1 MSRSRSFRRGV
12 SLIELLVVFGI
23 MAIMVSLLL
32 PALNSARELA
42 NEQVCKNNL
51 HQVGVAMHSYKS
63 ARKRLPPP
71 NEWTVELLP
80 HLEEVPLYHAVR
92 NPNSA
97 TAAVLKILP
106 AVYSCTAQPDVQSKV
121 TGMSV
126 CHYVLVIDAPGERR
140 GDRNISWK
148 ITDREQDLPSGRLA
162 PWYVGPEMHPLEF
175 QRLVAAERGPHR
187 GGIFFP

>member
-1 MSRSRSFRRGV
+1 MRRAKSPRRGV
-12 SLIELLVVFGI
+12 SLIELLVVIGI

-51 HQVGVAMHSYKS
+51 HQIGVAMHNYRT
-63 ARKRLPPP
+63 ARRRLPPP

-80 HLEEVPLYHAVR
+80 HLEELPLYHAVR
-92 NPNSA
+92 NPTPA
-97 TAAVLKILP
+97 TVPVLKILP
-106 AVYSCTAQPDVQSKV
+106 AVYSCTAQDDVPSKV
-121 TGMSV
+121 TGIPV

-148 ITDREQDLPSGRLA
+148 FADREQDLPSGRLA
-162 PWYVGPEMHPLEF
+162 PWYTGPEMHPLEF

-187 GGIFFP
+187 GGLFFP